1 MSKSGLRTV
10 KESELGSTSFGSP
23 LSLSTKL
30 FSSIDP
36 ISTIKSLPPTSP
48 SPMVLSSLSVPLR
61 TMVQQPTST
70 CPPRSRHLPFVSLSS
85 ASALRLQTLAWL
97 RSWRSPYLLAGELS
111 FPLSLYFLSFAK
123 TDFVFFVFSDS
134 PRLLLYK
141 ALLES
146 LQARSPHRLS
156 YRAPLSLRHP

>member
-1 MSKSGLRTV
+1 MDTRLMDLGIMSKSGLRTV

-85 ASALRLQTLAWL
+85 ASALRLQTLVWL
-97 RSWRSPYLLAGELS
+97 RSWRSPYLLA
-111 FPLSLYFLSFAK
+111 
-123 TDFVFFVFSDS
+123 DS

-146 LQARSPHRLS
+146 LQVRSPHRLS